1 MKNNPFFLYL
11 PWVLV
16 VLQLIAYVI
25 GITLGIL
32 GIQALRKYLRE

>member
-1 MKNNPFFLYL
+1 MLQNSAFFFL

-16 VLQLIAYVI
+16 LLQLIAYVV

>member
-1 MKNNPFFLYL
+1 MDNPFFLYL

-16 VLQLIAYVI
+16 IVQLVAYVI

-32 GIQALRKYLRE
+32 GILALRKYLRG